1 MKDVWSKLALGVF
14 AGFLGA
20 VAMSLFMAVGKA
32 LGLIHYPKPHQI
44 EDRIEEK
51 TGTQDDFSPK
61 QGVFLAQAMHMVIG
75 AGYGAG
81 YGLLEGLVNLPAL
94 IMAPIYGL
102 VVYVINEIIAGPSLD
117 LTPFPTQESRPR
129 VLRRVLMHLLFGIV
143 LGTVMQI
150 SRSNQLEDFIQT
162 AGKQRIRIG

>member
-1 MKDVWSKLALGVF
+1 MQDIWRKIALGIF
-14 AGFLGA
+14 AGLIGA
-20 VAMSLFMAVGKA
+20 AAMSLVMAVGKA
-32 LGLIHYPKPHQI
+32 LGFIHYPKPHQI

-51 TGTQDDFSPK
+51 TGTQDDFTQR
-61 QGVFLAQAMHMVIG
+61 QGAFLAQGMHMVIG
-75 AGYGAG
+75 AAYGAG

-102 VVYVINEIIAGPSLD
+102 GVYVINEIIAGPSLD

-162 AGKQRIRIG
+162 AGKRRIRIG